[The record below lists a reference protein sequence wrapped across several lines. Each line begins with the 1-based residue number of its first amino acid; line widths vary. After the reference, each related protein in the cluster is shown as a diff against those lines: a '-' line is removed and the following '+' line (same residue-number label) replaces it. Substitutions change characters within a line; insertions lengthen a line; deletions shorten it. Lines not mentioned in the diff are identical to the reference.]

1 MRVALGK
8 FAISGIEAHFGTDIV
23 AAVQAALLHY
33 TRRLKSRWPPIG
45 VPRCCLDRTPRD
57 PGVAFIKLTVAPETR
72 AVLEREAGRHRVP
85 VGQILVHAVFVYL
98 ADLDSPPEG
107 ESDAG

>member
-33 TRRLKSRWPPIG
+33 TRRLKSRRPPVG
-45 VPRCCLDRTPRD
+45 VPRCLVQAPRA
-57 PGVAFIKLTVAPETR
+57 PGVAFELTVAPETR
-72 AVLEREAGRHRVP
+72 AVLEREARRQQVP